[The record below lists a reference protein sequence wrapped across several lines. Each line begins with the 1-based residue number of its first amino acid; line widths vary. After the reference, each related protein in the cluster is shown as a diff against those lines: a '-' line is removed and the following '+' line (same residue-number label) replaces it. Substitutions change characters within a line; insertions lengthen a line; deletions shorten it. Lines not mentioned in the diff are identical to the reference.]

1 MGVDRKG
8 LRHCDE
14 CGRNMAVAVR
24 IHQGAE
30 YCRTCYSRVFVR
42 AQCPTC
48 KGSLRRHRHAPE
60 TTQCS
65 ECERATRVCIRCRR
79 LTPRAAKL
87 VGGRAVCASCAP
99 HFGDAKPCQR
109 CGKKAKGLLTSLL
122 AASDAHDSSQPAQ
135 LTEGQL
141 TGLICRSCKNKTTH
155 ATCSACRRHR
165 KVVGET
171 AEGKPLCAGC
181 AKEEPDSH
189 ACPSCGANT
198 PGAGLARCFPCVR
211 REAAGRKARLLGA
224 SLGQLWCRELWA
236 RFAEWLTDDM
246 SRLDN
251 ASSSLDSAIDYFRL
265 IESSFDGREALTGD
279 AMHRKIA
286 SPIHR
291 RHLLAYRF
299 VLRTLGLVDAAE
311 DRSSANEER
320 RLERIMAQS
329 SGLACSGLL
338 QAYVTYLQGSGVAQR
353 TVRLYAGVA
362 LRFCE
367 TARADSTAGW
377 KLGSVE
383 RYLQHTPGAASSLS
397 KFITYCR
404 RERGWQVVMPPKQA
418 IRRTGADAKR
428 SVERMRRALA
438 KADGRQVEQL
448 MLMEVSRVIA
458 AATGLTLRELLS
470 ASGFHGV
477 ASDTQV
483 ITLSQDAR
491 IEPGH
496 PLHPYATRWA
506 ALIEIRRATKDSGG

>member
-1 MGVDRKG
+1 VGVDRKG
-8 LRHCDE
+8 QRHCDD
-14 CGRNMAVAVR
+14 CGRDMAVAVR

-30 YCRTCYSRVFVR
+30 YCRACYSRVFVL

-65 ECERATRVCIRCRR
+65 ACERATRVCVRCRR

-87 VGGRAVCASCAP
+87 VDGHPVCGSCAA
-99 HFGDAKPCQR
+99 HFSEAKTCHR

-122 AASDAHDSSQPAQ
+122 AAADANDSSEPAQ
-135 LTEGQL
+135 STEGQL
-141 TGLICRSCKNKTTH
+141 TELICRSCKNKNTH

-171 AEGKPLCAGC
+171 TEGKPLCAGC

-189 ACPSCGANT
+189 ACPCCGAIT
-198 PGAGLARCFPCVR
+198 PGSGLARCFVCVR
-211 REAAGRKARLLGA
+211 REAAARKARLLGA
-224 SLGQLWCRELWA
+224 SLEHLWCRELWSD
-236 RFAEWLTDDM
+236 FAAWLTA
-246 SRLDN
+246 DN
-251 ASSSLDSAIDYFRL
+251 ARVDKASSSLDSAADYFRL
-265 IESSFDGREALTGD
+265 IESGFDGREAITGD
-279 AMHRKIA
+279 SMHRRIA

-299 VLRTLGLVDAAE
+299 VLKTLNLVEAAE
-311 DRSSANEER
+311 DRASANEDR
-320 RLERIMAQS
+320 RLAQILAQS
-329 SGLACSGLL
+329 SGLACAELL
-338 QAYVTYLQGSGVAQR
+338 EAYTTHLQGSGVAHR

-377 KLGSVE
+377 KSGSIQ
-383 RYLQHTPGAASSLS
+383 RFLQHTPGAASSLS

-404 RERGWQVVMPPKQA
+404 SVRGWDVAMPPKQV
-418 IRRTGADAKR
+418 IRSAGADVKR
-428 SVERMRRALA
+428 SVERMRRALSRV
-438 KADGRQVEQL
+438 DGRQVNDL
-448 MLMEVSRVIA
+448 KLKEVSRVIA

-470 ASGFHGV
+470 ASGFHG
-477 ASDTQV
+477 ASSDSHV

-506 ALIEIRRATKDSGG
+506 ALIEIRRATKESVR